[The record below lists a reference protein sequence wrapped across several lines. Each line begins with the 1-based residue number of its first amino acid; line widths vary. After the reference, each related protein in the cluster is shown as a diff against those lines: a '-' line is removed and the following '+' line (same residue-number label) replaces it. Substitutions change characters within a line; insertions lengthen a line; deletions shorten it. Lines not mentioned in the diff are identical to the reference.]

1 MIEYDKVIR
10 IELDCEI
17 FCDEISREVTEW
29 WVDYEGLEELP
40 QTLNYLQM
48 FHKEELK
55 ALENKDIDY
64 IALSCDL

>member
-1 MIEYDKVIR
+1 MITYDKVIR
-10 IELDCEI
+10 IEI
-17 FCDEISREVTEW
+17 PTINFQDEISDVVTEW

-48 FHKEELK
+48 FYKEEVK
-55 ALENKDIDY
+55 ALGNKDIDY

>member
-1 MIEYDKVIR
+1 MITYDKVIR
-10 IELDCEI
+10 IEI
-17 FCDEISREVTEW
+17 PTINFQDEISDVVTEW

-48 FHKEELK
+48 FYKEEVK

-64 IALSCDL
+64 IALSSDL

>member
-1 MIEYDKVIR
+1 MIQYDKVIR
-10 IELDCEI
+10 IEI
-17 FCDEISREVTEW
+17 PAINFQDEISDVVTEW

-48 FHKEELK
+48 FYKEEVK

-64 IALSCDL
+64 IALSSDL

>member
-1 MIEYDKVIR
+1 MIPYDKVIR
-10 IELDCEI
+10 IEI
-17 FCDEISREVTEW
+17 PTINFRDEISDVATEW

-48 FHKEELK
+48 FYKEEVN

-64 IALSCDL
+64 IALSCEL

>member
-1 MIEYDKVIR
+1 MIIYDKVIR
-10 IELDCEI
+10 IEI
-17 FCDEISREVTEW
+17 PTINFQDEISDVVTEW

-48 FHKEELK
+48 FYKEEVN

-64 IALSCDL
+64 IALSCEL